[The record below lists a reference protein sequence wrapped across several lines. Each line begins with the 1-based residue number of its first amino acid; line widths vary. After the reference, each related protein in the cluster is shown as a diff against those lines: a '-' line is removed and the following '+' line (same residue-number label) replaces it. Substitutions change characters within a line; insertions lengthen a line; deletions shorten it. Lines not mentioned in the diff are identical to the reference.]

1 MKLQQS
7 NHKICIVGVKEMGD
21 KGEKNFVEIIA
32 KKKKRRQCTQRDTQ
46 FQGEKF
52 RSTSRNII
60 KLLRAKYKRKVLKTA
75 RKK

>member
-32 KKKKRRQCTQRDTQ
+32 KKKKTTMYTERYSISRRKIQ
-46 FQGEKF
+46 
-52 RSTSRNII
+52 IYI
-60 KLLRAKYKRKVLKTA
+60 
-75 RKK
+75 

>member
-32 KKKKRRQCTQRDTQ
+32 KKKKNDDNVQREILN
-46 FQGEKF
+46 FKEKN
-52 RSTSRNII
+52 SDLHLET
-60 KLLRAKYKRKVLKTA
+60 
-75 RKK
+75 

>member
-32 KKKKRRQCTQRDTQ
+32 KKKKDDNVPREILN
-46 FQGEKF
+46 FKEKN
-52 RSTSRNII
+52 SDLHLET
-60 KLLRAKYKRKVLKTA
+60 
-75 RKK
+75 

>member
-32 KKKKRRQCTQRDTQ
+32 KKKKDDNVHREILN
-46 FQGEKF
+46 FKEKN
-52 RSTSRNII
+52 SDLHLET
-60 KLLRAKYKRKVLKTA
+60 
-75 RKK
+75 